1 MLTFKTDLPIED
13 SVGAVLP
20 PGKGFPAATVVR
32 NGSRKELGPMPQGN
46 NPQASF
52 TKRVD
57 LHCHSRASTE
67 ADEAVLQAIRCPE
80 SYSEPREIHDLAK
93 KRGMDFVTITEHDSI
108 AGVGEILNLPG
119 VFVGEELTC
128 YFPEDHCKIHLP

>member
-67 ADEAVLQAIRCPE
+67 ADEAVLQALQCPE
-80 SYSEPREIHDLAK
+80 SYSEPGEIHAQAK
-93 KRGMDFVTITEHDSI
+93 QRHMDFVTITDHDTI
-108 AGVGEILNLPG
+108 AGVEQLAHMP
-119 VFVGEELTC
+119 
-128 YFPEDHCKIHLP
+128 D